1 MNYERFH
8 AALARA
14 MPACAAA
21 YRGECAALGEGVAE
35 VGGVAWSEAACL
47 LLGVLLEDW
56 PIEARYPLPGERR
69 LALGGGQNGPA
80 GGATLD
86 ALLARDGGALDG
98 TARMLLAATLA
109 GCWMARD
116 GTGRDDV
123 HAARQAVARGLHARL
138 PEPGGYNG
146 MMDAACQAIPLVM
159 RAVDVDLEAIQ
170 GLRERTWLDCDMQWL
185 SRLTRSACGG
195 YGRRVL
201 GACLEA
207 GIGQPRER
215 GHALRDVWAARAVLG
230 GFWDGT
236 RAMVR
241 AGGVPDWGADIA
253 FITGG
258 LAQAVA
264 GLLRLWACG
273 GPRVDER
280 LSEQWIGRATEA
292 MRLSRRWSGT
302 DWSDAAGVLCGS
314 AWDAFTEQARE
325 AARTD
330 SVNNLGRLALAWE
343 APLAAGRARTALAMG
358 GWQDAPP
365 RVRRRG

>member
-1 MNYERFH
+1 M
-8 AALARA
+8 
-14 MPACAAA
+14 
-21 YRGECAALGEGVAE
+21 GEGLAA
-35 VGGVAWSEAACL
+35 VGGVAWSETACL

-69 LALGGGQNGPA
+69 LALGGA
-80 GGATLD
+80 GGGQGGSAGGTTLD
-86 ALLARDGGALDG
+86 VLLARGGAALDER
-98 TARMLLAATLA
+98 AQILLAATLA
-109 GCWMARD
+109 GCWMGRD
-116 GTGRDDV
+116 GAGRSDDGV
-123 HAARQAVARGLHARL
+123 ARQAVVRGLHARL
-138 PEPGGYNG
+138 PGAGGYG
-146 MMDAACQAIPLVM
+146 GLMDAACQAIPLVM
-159 RAVDVDLEAIQ
+159 RAIDVDLEAMQ
-170 GLRERTWLDCDMQWL
+170 GLRERIWLDCDMAWL
-185 SRLTRSACGG
+185 NGLTRSACGG

-201 GACLEA
+201 DACIEA

-236 RAMVR
+236 CDMTR
-241 AGGVPDWGADIA
+241 AGGTPDWGADVA

-258 LAQAVA
+258 QARAVA
-264 GLLRLWACG
+264 GLLRLWALG

-280 LSEQWIGRATEA
+280 LSDQWSGRATEA

-314 AWDAFTEQARE
+314 AWGAFTEQARL

-343 APLAAGRARTALAMG
+343 APLAAGRTRTALAMG
-358 GWQDAPP
+358 EWQEKPP